1 MNELCT
7 VQNYRNWCQ
16 SWLVICSSKSVIVT
30 VLSTAMSFVRL
41 YVERKVLKAASKL
54 HCSKMA
60 ALVQDTDSELVKAY
74 IIRNLG
80 DKTDADE
87 DVLSDYIVALLKN
100 PGPLEE
106 LRANCVEQLSDFIT
120 KDTAKFVDD
129 IIQGVKNKAFLSVN
143 SSAIPAPSLHSIDQP
158 TSLKRS
164 SMDIDDAPQAY
175 REMEDRMRGRGRG
188 GRGGRG
194 GMMISGRG
202 GRKNRCRDYDTK
214 GFCLRGEMC
223 PYEHGGDVI
232 FLPPTA
238 PGMQESYDP
247 TNINPQHP
255 PNPAFGVPGMSMM
268 PPFPQMFSQIE
279 NGGGKR
285 RRRDEARAPVPPAK
299 QARDS
304 FYVRNIPEASANEEA
319 VRSYFNRFGTIEE
332 ITMQGATALVK
343 FSTAESA
350 SAARTDPEPIFG
362 NRFVRLDSVHEDKVM
377 QMRTERFR
385 TQIEEK
391 EKTHLAFKEKE
402 KEMEE
407 KKQQLKKQEAE
418 VQARQAQLR
427 SKLAKQTVANGNKNG
442 TNAETSSSKTFLRQ
456 RLAELQAEAADL
468 GLEVPQSN
476 QSFSYRGGYRGR
488 AILRGRGRGGR
499 GAANFSRKLDLR
511 SNKVLIRDWANAYEE
526 PLKTFLIV
534 SQPL

>member
-1 MNELCT
+1 
-7 VQNYRNWCQ
+7 
-16 SWLVICSSKSVIVT
+16 
-30 VLSTAMSFVRL
+30 
-41 YVERKVLKAASKL
+41 
-54 HCSKMA
+54 MA
-60 ALVQDTDSELVKAY
+60 ALVQDTDSDLVKAY

-106 LRANCVEQLSDFIT
+106 LRANCIEQLSDFIT
-120 KDTAKFVDD
+120 KDTARFVDD
-129 IIQGVKNKAFLSVN
+129 ILQGVKNKAFLSVN
-143 SSAIPAPSLHSIDQP
+143 SSAIPVASLHSIDQSI
-158 TSLKRS
+158 SLKRS
-164 SMDIDDAPQAY
+164 SMDIDEAPQVY
-175 REMEDRMRGRGRG
+175 RETEDRMRGRGRG
-188 GRGGRG
+188 GRGGGRG
-194 GMMISGRG
+194 GVTTSGRG

-232 FLPPTA
+232 FLPPTG
-238 PGMQESYDP
+238 PGMQEAYDP

-255 PNPAFGVPGMSMM
+255 PNPAVAVPGMPMM
-268 PPFPQMFSQIE
+268 PPFPQMYPPFE

-285 RRRDEARAPVPPAK
+285 RRRDEARAPVPPTK

-304 FYVRNIPEASANEEA
+304 FYVRNIPEASANEDT

-332 ITMQGATALVK
+332 VAMQGATALVK
-343 FSTAESA
+343 FSTAEAA

-402 KEMEE
+402 KEVEE
-407 KKQQLKKQEAE
+407 KKQQLKRQEAE
-418 VQARQAQLR
+418 VQARQVELR
-427 SKLAKQTVANGNKNG
+427 AKLAKQTVANGNKNG
-442 TNAETSSSKTFLRQ
+442 IDVGTSSSKDLLRQ
-456 RLAELQAEAADL
+456 RLAELQAEAAEL
-468 GLEVPQSN
+468 GLEVPQGN
-476 QSFSYRGGYRGR
+476 QAPSLRGGYRGR
-488 AILRGRGRGGR
+488 ATYRGRGRGGR

-511 SNKVLIRDWANAYEE
+511 SNKILIRDWANTYEE

-534 SQPL
+534 SQYF